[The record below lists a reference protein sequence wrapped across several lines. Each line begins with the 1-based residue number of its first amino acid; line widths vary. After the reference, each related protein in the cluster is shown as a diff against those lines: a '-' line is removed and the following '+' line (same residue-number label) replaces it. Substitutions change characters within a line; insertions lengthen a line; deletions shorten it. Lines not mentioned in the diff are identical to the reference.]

1 MDPVA
6 IDGYKGPRPS
16 PTFHSMRFPLL
27 LSVLLLVS
35 MDAGA
40 APPTW
45 YVDAGVGVNIADNE
59 SLNDNGAL
67 ARFDLTA
74 PIASLAFGRHVGEHW
89 RVEAELA
96 YGDSDLESFFWP
108 SADDELWFD
117 HTGGVSS
124 TSLMLNAIRR
134 FPLGA
139 VEPYFGAG
147 IGTSRLSYKLR
158 EQPYAS
164 DSTPILEDD
173 ADAFA
178 FQLIAGLELHPAPRW
193 GLGFDYRLWQAPDVD
208 VVDVD
213 GVSHGLRH
221 TTHSFQAHLRY
232 LFSGTWQTPDDVPE
246 PPGTG
251 WYVGASLG
259 TGFAMDSEVKD
270 SVDNL
275 DAFQAAPLFALS
287 AGNAL
292 TPHWR
297 LEVAL
302 ERIRNKVEV
311 VDFNPETGQH
321 AATGRV
327 TATSLLA
334 AAAYQFRAGRAVRPF
349 VAVGAGAAWLDY
361 YVETPRLEGRNVV
374 PGRDLYL
381 DDKSSTA
388 PVVQLQLGLNMALS
402 ARLDLVADYRSWYS
416 DPVKL
421 ARPDGSDYETW
432 HWVQSFNLGL
442 RYSL

>member
-1 MDPVA
+1 
-6 IDGYKGPRPS
+6 
-16 PTFHSMRFPLL
+16 MRFPFLF
-27 LSVLLLVS
+27 SAMLLVS
-35 MDAGA
+35 MPAGA
-40 APPTW
+40 TTPPAW
-45 YVDAGVGVNIADNE
+45 YADVGLGVNIADNE
-59 SLNDNGAL
+59 SLNDQGAL

-74 PIASLAFGRHVGEHW
+74 PIASLAFGRHLGEHW
-89 RVEAELA
+89 RLEAELA
-96 YGDSDLESFFWP
+96 YGDSDLETFFWP
-108 SADDELWFD
+108 SADNELWFD
-117 HTGGVSS
+117 HTGGVS
-124 TSLMLNAIRR
+124 TRSLMFNAIRG
-134 FPLGA
+134 FQIGA
-139 VEPYFGAG
+139 VRPYLGAG
-147 IGTSRLSYKLR
+147 IGTSRLSYELR

-164 DSTPILEDD
+164 DATPILEDD

-232 LFSGTWQTPDDVPE
+232 LFSGAWQPRDDVPA

-251 WYVGASLG
+251 WYLGASVG

-275 DAFQAAPLFALS
+275 DAFQAAPLFTLS
-287 AGNAL
+287 AGNAV

-327 TATSLLA
+327 TATSVLA
-334 AAAYQFRAGRAVRPF
+334 VAAYQFRAGRAVRPF
-349 VAVGAGAAWLDY
+349 VGVGAGAAWLDY
-361 YVETPRLEGRNVV
+361 YAETTDFQGRVV
-374 PGRDLYL
+374 LPGRRVYL
-381 DDKSSTA
+381 DDKSSTS
-388 PVVQLQLGLNMALS
+388 PVIQLQLGLSMALS
-402 ARLDLVADYRSWYS
+402 SRLDLVGAYRSWYS

-432 HWVQSFNLGL
+432 HWIQSFDLGL